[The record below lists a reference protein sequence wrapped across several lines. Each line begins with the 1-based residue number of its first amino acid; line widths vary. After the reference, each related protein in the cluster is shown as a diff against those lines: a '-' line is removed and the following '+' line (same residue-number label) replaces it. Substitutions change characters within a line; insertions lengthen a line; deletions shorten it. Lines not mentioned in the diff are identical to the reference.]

1 MTDQELTALM
11 KTPGE
16 FPAAFGRYLRV
27 TAALTPEGSG
37 QRITFD
43 ATPSMMRAAAVVL
56 DPPRRTPV
64 TDPAQPW
71 QPDRAEVRRLTRFVR
86 LFLPIIFVAGFAVG
100 LCVGSAVLP

>member
-1 MTDQELTALM
+1 MTDQELTALI

-37 QRITFD
+37 RRITFD
-43 ATPSMMRAAAVVL
+43 ASPSMLRAAAAVL

-64 TDPAQPW
+64 MTPAQPL
-71 QPDRAEVRRLTRFVR
+71 QPDRVEVRRLTHFVR

-100 LCVGSAVLP
+100 LCVGAAVLP

>member
-37 QRITFD
+37 QRSAFTEIDEAIETLG
-43 ATPSMMRAAAVVL
+43 RA
-56 DPPRRTPV
+56 RTRLESPL
-64 TDPAQPW
+64 
-71 QPDRAEVRRLTRFVR
+71 PDRDSQT
-86 LFLPIIFVAGFAVG
+86 
-100 LCVGSAVLP
+100 